1 MVFLEQVEND
11 FQRSIEEI
19 NISMMESITTFLESF
34 QESDYITEK
43 SEDTLMVK
51 IKKFFA
57 DLIAS
62 FQNFKNSIKIEIN
75 KKLRDST
82 FKNKL
87 RLLYDEAKKKDE
99 AGIRKIEVMDIQAY
113 CDEYLNAVDELETY
127 AKRFAN
133 MKYKHL
139 SDIDRDINDF
149 NDIAEDYE
157 NSLNKIAQKKVK
169 MSPKKLMKY
178 IENEISGRSQVLD
191 TLNDAMTLFEQ
202 MKNDC
207 TLLESRKNILGPDI
221 IAKKIGFIRKMS
233 TKISSFIKRNV
244 VRFIST
250 IVLIVG

>member
-1 MVFLEQVEND
+1 
-11 FQRSIEEI
+11 
-19 NISMMESITTFLESF
+19 
-34 QESDYITEK
+34 
-43 SEDTLMVK
+43 
-51 IKKFFA
+51 
-57 DLIAS
+57 
-62 FQNFKNSIKIEIN
+62 
-75 KKLRDST
+75 
-82 FKNKL
+82 
-87 RLLYDEAKKKDE
+87 
-99 AGIRKIEVMDIQAY
+99 MDIQAY

-133 MKYKHL
+133 MKCKHL

-233 TKISSFIKRNV
+233 TKISRFIKRNV